1 MKTARVS
8 IFTYFAF
15 ELFGILEQIK
25 NYFFCLGLGVPGLE
39 AAEMLHHAKW
49 AAIKV
54 GICNSIF
61 IAFPPLVVFFLSR
74 IFWSP
79 LITPCGPQ
87 VMDFVGREELVQ
99 RGMDA
104 ITSPAAPVA
113 ETNFR
118 CSMTNYTIEV

>member
-1 MKTARVS
+1 
-8 IFTYFAF
+8 
-15 ELFGILEQIK
+15 
-25 NYFFCLGLGVPGLE
+25 
-39 AAEMLHHAKW
+39 MLHHAKW

-54 GICNSIF
+54 GICNSTST
-61 IAFPPLVVFFLSR
+61 AFPPLVVFFLSR
-74 IFWSP
+74 IFWSL

-104 ITSPAAPVA
+104 ITSPAAPVE

-118 CSMTNYTIEV
+118 CSMATHTIKVK